1 MTYQSISAT
10 KNLDVKDK
18 IKKKLQGK
26 CLECDSK
33 LPTHTLDCPDFY
45 WSIDN
50 QYTVIDNNIQK
61 IDTIIANIIS
71 EYSVVNS
78 TSEDDGSI
86 SYTLTL
92 KE

>member
-1 MTYQSISAT
+1 MTIYIS
-10 KNLDVKDK
+10 NWMVF
-18 IKKKLQGK
+18 IN
-26 CLECDSK
+26 
-33 LPTHTLDCPDFY
+33 FY

-78 TSEDDGSI
+78 TSDDDGSI